1 MSKTLSRILKTSKKD
16 SAFLYF
22 VLESNEGLCFY
33 STLDESVGEDYRLI
47 QVNYTQDF
55 QDQIE
60 KLISHCQKSINIE
73 IL

>member
-1 MSKTLSRILKTSKKD
+1 MSKTLSWILKTSKKD

>member
-1 MSKTLSRILKTSKKD
+1 MSKIVSKVLKTSKKD

-33 STLDESVGEDYRLI
+33 STLDESLGQSYRLI
-47 QVNYTQDF
+47 KINYTPDF
-55 QDQIE
+55 QEQIHN
-60 KLISHCQKSINIE
+60 LISHCQKSIDIE